1 MKHHPFYA
9 AVLILACC
17 TQSAAQEQGEKE
29 EGAFKFA
36 VQTQLVEVYVTV
48 TKGKQLIPNLKAS
61 DFTLTE
67 DESPVTIDRLDDQ
80 EVPLNIVLLVDISQ
94 SVQDTLGT
102 IQDAA
107 IAFVNSLHQ
116 QDRVTLIFFNSGIV
130 AYQQLTDDRKPII
143 QQIKSAKAGGM
154 TKLYESMI
162 LGMKQ
167 LEGKTGRKAI
177 VCFTDGENTSGTS
190 SRADVLNSAAR
201 SGYPIYTMGAGA
213 GLELSTLKIIL
224 KEFADINGGRAFFI
238 ENLGRLRNAFEE
250 AAAELRSAYV
260 LHYYTRIPQ
269 DGRWH
274 DLSIQTTDP
283 QYTVHSRKGFFAQLA
298 ADPKKQNSGTS
309 VP

>member
-1 MKHHPFYA
+1 MKRHLLYF
-9 AVLILACC
+9 AVLIVACC
-17 TQSAAQEQGEKE
+17 TQSAAQENRENENGT
-29 EGAFKFA
+29 FKIA

-48 TKGKQLIPNLKAS
+48 TKGKQLVPNLKAS
-61 DFTLTE
+61 DFVLTE
-67 DESPVTIDRLDDQ
+67 DELPVTMDFVDDQ
-80 EVPLNIVLLVDISQ
+80 EVPLHIVLLVDISE

-116 QDRVTLIFFNSGIV
+116 QDRVTLIFFNSKIV
-130 AYQQLTDDRKPII
+130 AFQQLTDDRNPII
-143 QQIKSAKAGGM
+143 QQIKNAKASGM
-154 TKLYESMI
+154 TKLYDSMM

-190 SRADVLNSAAR
+190 SRTDVLNSTAR
-201 SGYPIYTMGAGA
+201 SGYPIYTIGAGA

-224 KEFADINGGRAFFI
+224 QEFADINGGKAFFI
-238 ENLGRLRNAFEE
+238 ESLNKLRSAFE
-250 AAAELRSAYV
+250 AVAAELRSAYV
-260 LHYYTRIPQ
+260 LNYYTRIPQ

-274 DLSIQTTDP
+274 DLSIRTVDP

-298 ADPKKQNSGTS
+298 ADSKMQNSEST